1 MAEGTGQGQNT
12 DELAELIGRRGESDK
27 RLDGEEQAAANGE
40 TARDQVGALGT
51 LHQGDKSF
59 DEVAL
64 GGPVVE
70 DAEFAIAR
78 SDADS
83 DPAAEA
89 ALAAWSEIDLAIPE
103 FGAAAA
109 RATDA
114 DAGPAASDGAG
125 GEPGSEQAG
134 DDQGHADLA
143 PSAAAL
149 AGGID
154 GAGQDSPAFV
164 AQTAGRATDPGD
176 GGGDDSGTGAAAS
189 SASSASTPPSS
200 VVASAAAAA
209 PASSS
214 ASAASS
220 PAATVPA
227 VNTAP
232 VAVADTGSASESA
245 TLNVNAGSGVL
256 ANDTDADTSDSLSV
270 SAYDATSTKGA
281 SVTVNADGS

>member
-134 DDQGHADLA
+134 DDRGHADLA

-164 AQTAGRATDPGD
+164 AQTAGGRPIPAMAVAMTAGP
-176 GGGDDSGTGAAAS
+176 A
-189 SASSASTPPSS
+189 PPHRPRP
-200 VVASAAAAA
+200 APRHHRLRWWRRPPPRPRPAA
-209 PASSS
+209 PRQ
-214 ASAASS
+214 
-220 PAATVPA
+220 PHQ
-227 VNTAP
+227 AP
-232 VAVADTGSASESA
+232 PPR
-245 TLNVNAGSGVL
+245 
-256 ANDTDADTSDSLSV
+256 
-270 SAYDATSTKGA
+270 YPR
-281 SVTVNADGS
+281 

>member
-1 MAEGTGQGQNT
+1 MGAWVLINDRWYQGQNT

-134 DDQGHADLA
+134 DDQGH
-143 PSAAAL
+143 
-149 AGGID
+149 GKRCG
-154 GAGQDSPAFV
+154 
-164 AQTAGRATDPGD
+164 
-176 GGGDDSGTGAAAS
+176 
-189 SASSASTPPSS
+189 
-200 VVASAAAAA
+200 
-209 PASSS
+209 
-214 ASAASS
+214 
-220 PAATVPA
+220 VP
-227 VNTAP
+227 TF
-232 VAVADTGSASESA
+232 
-245 TLNVNAGSGVL
+245 
-256 ANDTDADTSDSLSV
+256 LSIR
-270 SAYDATSTKGA
+270 
-281 SVTVNADGS
+281 